1 MCVDKYVLKY
11 LIQQNAIENQ
21 KNDED
26 DLFNEINDENAV
38 LNNEMNDEDAMSN
51 NEMNDEDAMSNDEIN
66 EKAMLNNEI
75 NIGHDVLNDIINEA
89 GDLNVHNAAT
99 CCGKCNKLF
108 KIVYICRSVYS
119 YFFSR

>member
-38 LNNEMNDEDAMSN
+38 LN